1 MLLDDDNSYYAVVFT
16 SVRTNNDHR
25 YNLIATKMIE
35 LAQIQQG
42 FLGVDSARED
52 IGITVSYWASLE
64 SIKKWKEQV
73 DHTVARNLG
82 REEWYSSY
90 TVRICKV
97 IREYS
102 FHKQANEK
110 VSEQ

>member
-1 MLLDDDNSYYAVVFT
+1 MYLNNENSYYAVIFT
-16 SVRTNNDHR
+16 SVRTSGDHG
-25 YNLIATKMIE
+25 YSLMATKMVE
-35 LAQIQQG
+35 LAKIQDG

-52 IGITVSYWASLE
+52 VGITVSYWQSLE
-64 SIKKWKEQV
+64 TIKKWKEQI
-73 DHTVARNLG
+73 DHTLARKLG

-102 FHKQANEK
+102 FNR
-110 VSEQ
+110 